1 MNNPYQA
8 PSNEEWL
15 QQVKENQNFFGFD
28 PVKGKK
34 SLKKLAELKVNS
46 PSNLKELVNAYGFSQ
61 VENYQNGR
69 DVYSTIFR
77 PTFFAIAG
85 EDFFRN
91 TPNPKQNIELT
102 VRIFQLM
109 KSLAVGHKMNEL
121 ADAVTQSAYWFW
133 KNIEEPQNPQASL
146 ASYGTNENEP
156 AVEKAKKRATRAKFI
171 QWGIIGTSVIIGG
184 TMLYFAFFNK
194 PKQAKKSNPR
204 RISSGVGKVT
214 KGRVRKRN
222 RKAPVKAG
230 LPKRNPVI
238 PRTSSLSEYRKKF
251 EQEKRQKARK
261 TNPKRK
267 TTVRKSKG
275 LRLKK

>member
-8 PSNEEWL
+8 PSNEEWV
-15 QQVKENQNFFGFD
+15 QQVQGQNSFFD
-28 PVKGKK
+28 QVKGKK

-46 PSNLKELVNAYGFSQ
+46 PKNLKELVNIY
-61 VENYQNGR
+61 YW
-69 DVYSTIFR
+69 STIENHHNGLSVHDTVFR
-77 PTFFAIAG
+77 PTFDAIVGA
-85 EDFFRN
+85 DFFTN
-91 TPNPKQNIELT
+91 TPDPKQNIELT
-102 VRIFQLM
+102 ANILKLM
-109 KSLAVGHKMNEL
+109 KSVAVGHKMNDV
-121 ADAVTQSAYWFW
+121 ADAVTQSSYWFW

-171 QWGIIGTSVIIGG
+171 QWGVIGTSLLVGG
-184 TMLYFAFFNK
+184 TMFYFAFFK
-194 PKQAKKSNPR
+194 QPKQAKKSNPR

-230 LPKRNPVI
+230 LPKRNPVV
-238 PRTSSLSEYRKKF
+238 PRTSSLAQYRKKF

-261 TNPKRK
+261 ANPKRK